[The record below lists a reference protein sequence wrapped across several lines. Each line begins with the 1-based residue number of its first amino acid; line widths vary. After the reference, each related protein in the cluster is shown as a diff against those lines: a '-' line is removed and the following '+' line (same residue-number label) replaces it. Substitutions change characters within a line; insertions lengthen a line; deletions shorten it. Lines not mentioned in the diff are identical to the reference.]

1 MKRREFIKSG
11 SILTIPVFLNGLG
24 VKMFASPPVPTD
36 NNGRVLVL
44 IQLDGGNDTL
54 NTVIP
59 LEYYSQLSSVRQN
72 ILLPEYKILK
82 LDEKTGLHPSM
93 TSLKNLYDSAYLNI
107 IRAVSY
113 PNQNRS
119 HFRSTDIWMS
129 GSSAENYESTGW
141 LGRYFS
147 IYHSDFPDDY
157 PNNNFPYPFAITIGS
172 TSSETCQGVKANFSL
187 AVTDPTV
194 SGQLF
199 EGEWDTVPQNCYGEN
214 LSFIREMVRQSNNYS
229 DIVSES
235 YQKGNNIST
244 KYDSNNKLASDLKIV
259 AKLISGGLQTQVYV
273 LRLGGFDTHSGQV
286 DSNDTTVGTH
296 ADLLRTLSEAIG
308 AFQDDLNLLGLKDK
322 VLGMTFSEFGRQIR
336 SNGSSG
342 TDHGTA
348 VDVFMFGSCVKPG
361 LTGIN
366 PIISSDEPKGNGVAM
381 QNDFR
386 SIYTS
391 VLTKWFGIKS
401 EDAESLLFGEFNG
414 IDIISDCSATSVS
427 QTYVGDDIFDIYPN
441 PVLSDLNIYF
451 KKEIINGKIKIY
463 NNIGKIVYSNSSLNI
478 DSKSSKSIN
487 AERIIPGNYYI
498 NLKTETKN
506 ITKKFTKI

>member
-1 MKRREFIKSG
+1 MKRREFIKTG
-11 SILTIPVFLNGLG
+11 SILTIPVFLNGLCI
-24 VKMFASPPVPTD
+24 KMLASPPVTVD
-36 NNGRVLVL
+36 DNGRVLVL
-44 IQLDGGNDTL
+44 IQLDGGNDTV

-59 LEYYSQLSSVRQN
+59 IEYYSQLSNVRQN
-72 ILLPEYKILK
+72 ILIPETKILK
-82 LDEKTGLHPSM
+82 LDDKIGLHPAM
-93 TSLKNLYDSAYLNI
+93 TSMKSLYDSAYLNI

-119 HFRSTDIWMS
+119 HFRSTDIWVS

-141 LGRYFS
+141 LGRYFTLN
-147 IYHSDFPDDY
+147 HSDFPDDY
-157 PNNNFPYPFAITIGS
+157 PNSNFPYPFAITIGS

-199 EGEWDTVPQNCYGEN
+199 EGEWDTVPQNCFGEN
-214 LSFIREMVRQSNNYS
+214 LSYIREMVRQSNNYS

-235 YQKGNNIST
+235 FQKGNNLST
-244 KYDSNNKLASDLKIV
+244 KYDSANKLASDLKIV

-308 AFQDDLNLLGLKDK
+308 AFQDDLNLLGIKDK

-348 VDVFMFGSCVKPG
+348 VDVFLFGSCVKPG

-366 PIISSDEPKGNGVAM
+366 PIINSDEPKGNGVAM

-386 SIYTS
+386 SVYTS
-391 VLTKWFGIKS
+391 VLTSWFNMKN
-401 EDAESLLFGEFNG
+401 EDAENLLFGDFNG
-414 IDIISDCSATSVS
+414 IDIISECSSTSVS
-427 QTYVGDDIFDIYPN
+427 PIDMTDNVFDIYPN
-441 PVLSDLNIYF
+441 PVFSDLNIHF
-451 KKEIINGKIKIY
+451 NKEIKNGNIKIY
-463 NNIGKIVYSNSSLNI
+463 NNIGKIVYSNSSLSV
-478 DSKSSKSIN
+478 DSEVIKSIST
-487 AERIIPGNYYI
+487 ERIIPGNYYI
-498 NLKTETKN
+498 NLRTETKN
-506 ITKKFTKI
+506 ITKKFIKI

>member
-11 SILTIPVFLNGLG
+11 SILSIPVFLNGFG
-24 VKMFASPPVPTD
+24 IKMFATPPVPTD

-59 LEYYSQLSSVRQN
+59 IEYYSQLSSVRQN
-72 ILLPEYKILK
+72 ILIPENKILK
-82 LDEKTGLHPSM
+82 LDDKIGLHPAM
-93 TSLKNLYDSAYLNI
+93 TSLKSLYDSAYLNI
-107 IRAVSY
+107 VRAVSY

-147 IYHSDFPDDY
+147 LNHSGFPEGY
-157 PNNNFPYPFAITIGS
+157 PNANIPYPFAITISS

-187 AVTDPTV
+187 AVTDPKV

-214 LSFIREMVRQSNNYS
+214 LSYIREMVRQSNNYS

-235 YQKGNNIST
+235 YQKGNSLST
-244 KYDSNNKLASDLKIV
+244 KYNSTNKLASDLKIV

-286 DSNDTTVGTH
+286 DANDKTIGAH
-296 ADLLRTLSEAIG
+296 SDLLRTLSDAIG
-308 AFQDDLNLLGLKDK
+308 AFQDDLNLLGIKDK

-336 SNGSSG
+336 SNGSLG

-366 PIISSDEPKGNGVAM
+366 PIINSDEAKGNGVAM
-381 QNDFR
+381 QNDYR
-386 SIYTS
+386 SVYSS
-391 VLTKWFGIKS
+391 VLTSWLGVKS
-401 EDAESLLFGEFNG
+401 DDAENLLFGEFNG
-414 IDIISDCSATSVS
+414 LDIISECSSTPVLHTDKSD
-427 QTYVGDDIFDIYPN
+427 GIFDIYPN
-441 PVLSDLNIYF
+441 PVSSDLNIYF
-451 KKEIINGKIKIY
+451 NKEIKKGNLKIY
-463 NNIGKIVYSNSSLNI
+463 NSIGKIVYSKNSLSI
-478 DSKSSKSIN
+478 DSNSNQTIN
-487 AERIIPGNYYI
+487 IERFLSGNYYL
-498 NLKTETKN
+498 NLRTDTKN

>member
-24 VKMFASPPVPTD
+24 VKMFASPPVPTE

-59 LEYYSQLSSVRQN
+59 IEYYSQLSSVRQN
-72 ILLPEYKILK
+72 ILIPENKVLK
-82 LDEKTGLHPSM
+82 LDDKTGLHPAM
-93 TSLKNLYDSAYLNI
+93 TSLKSLYDSAYLNI

-141 LGRYFS
+141 LGRYFTLN
-147 IYHSDFPDDY
+147 HSDFPDDY
-157 PNNNFPYPFAITIGS
+157 PNSNFPYPFAITIGS

-214 LSFIREMVRQSNNYS
+214 LGYIREMVRQSNNYS

-235 YQKGNNIST
+235 YQKGNNLST
-244 KYDSNNKLASDLKIV
+244 KYDSVNKLASDLKIV

-286 DSNDTTVGTH
+286 DANDKTIGTH
-296 ADLLRTLSEAIG
+296 ADLLRTLSDAIG
-308 AFQDDLNLLGLKDK
+308 AFQDDLNLLGIKDK

-348 VDVFMFGSCVKPG
+348 VDVFMFGSCIKPG
-361 LTGIN
+361 LTG
-366 PIISSDEPKGNGVAM
+366 
-381 QNDFR
+381 
-386 SIYTS
+386 T
-391 VLTKWFGIKS
+391 
-401 EDAESLLFGEFNG
+401 
-414 IDIISDCSATSVS
+414 VS
-427 QTYVGDDIFDIYPN
+427 
-441 PVLSDLNIYF
+441 
-451 KKEIINGKIKIY
+451 
-463 NNIGKIVYSNSSLNI
+463 
-478 DSKSSKSIN
+478 
-487 AERIIPGNYYI
+487 
-498 NLKTETKN
+498 
-506 ITKKFTKI
+506 